1 MKRLFLCSLVLLLAL
16 FCVSSIHA
24 VALTRTPI
32 TANQF
37 ALIAN
42 VANPLVP
49 ALTSCFD
56 FLPNT
61 VGGDGCVYSQVFPG
75 IGNANGLNVYIYQIN
90 HFGTSSEIKIDGAS
104 FDFGTDPTSSP
115 VVGIGNSFQ
124 ISVIP
129 LPPAPGPPFLPGNTV
144 VGRADWVGGGGGG
157 SLSFGG
163 STPWL
168 LPGDVSHV
176 FGTFSPLP
184 PTTVIA
190 NVIDTSSELS
200 ARVYSPTPEP
210 GTLLLLG
217 SGLAGLA
224 GYARLKR
231 KKS

>member
-1 MKRLFLCSLVLLLAL
+1 MKRLLLCSLVLLLAL
-16 FCVSSIHA
+16 FGVSSVHA
-24 VALTRTPI
+24 VALMKTPI
-32 TANQF
+32 TATTF
-37 ALIAN
+37 ASIAD
-42 VANPLVP
+42 VSNPLVS

-56 FLPNT
+56 FLPAT
-61 VGGDGCVYSQVFPG
+61 SGGDGCVYSQVFPG
-75 IGNANGLNVYIYQIN
+75 IGNASGLNVYIYQIN
-90 HFGTSSEIKIDGAS
+90 HFAGSSEIKIDGAS
-104 FDFGTDPTSSP
+104 FDFLTDPTSSL
-115 VVGIGNSFQ
+115 VNGMDSFQ
-124 ISVIP
+124 ISVTP
-129 LPPAPGPPFLPGNTV
+129 LPPQPGAPFLPGNTV

-163 STPWL
+163 LTPWL

-184 PTTVIA
+184 PITVIA
-190 NVIDTSSELS
+190 NVLDTSSELS
-200 ARVYSPTPEP
+200 AKVYSPAPEP